1 MLQAADLGK
10 QRAALALKTGN
21 LAGGIALGGTRLLDG
36 RIDLDDLIRHML
48 KHGSQIGLQT
58 L

>member
-21 LAGGIALGGTRLLDG
+21 LAGGIALGGTASSTAALA
-36 RIDLDDLIRHML
+36 
-48 KHGSQIGLQT
+48 ST
-58 L
+58 T